1 MTYDTLLTEAE
12 ADGLIVEDVEMK
24 CHDGLICD
32 NFIAIRKD
40 LSTSTE
46 KICVLAEEMGHAKLT
61 SGNILDQSDAG
72 NRQQELKARI
82 LAYNKLIGLRG
93 IADAFDHGCR
103 NRYEIAEY
111 LGVTE
116 KFLDGA
122 LKAYRAKYGCRVRL
136 DNYLIRFIPHLD
148 VVRML

>member
-1 MTYDTLLTEAE
+1 MTYDALLTEADK
-12 ADGLIVEDVEMK
+12 DGLIVADADLK
-24 CHDGLICD
+24 CHDGLICGRY
-32 NFIAIRKD
+32 IAIRK
-40 LSTSTE
+40 SIPTSVQKT
-46 KICVLAEEMGHAKLT
+46 CVLAEEIGHAKKT
-61 SGNILDQSDAG
+61 VGNILDQRDVG

-103 NRYEIAEY
+103 NRYEIADH

-116 KFLDGA
+116 EFLMEA
-122 LKAYRAKYGCRVRL
+122 LEAYRAKYGCFTRI

>member
-40 LSTSTE
+40 LSTSAE
-46 KICVLAEEMGHAKLT
+46 KICVLAEEMGHAKKT
-61 SGNILDQSDAG
+61 VGNILDQRDVG

-103 NRYEIAEY
+103 NRYEIADH

-116 KFLDGA
+116 EFLMEA
-122 LKAYRAKYGCRVRL
+122 LEAYRTKYGCFTRI

>member
-1 MTYDTLLTEAE
+1 MTYDALLTEADK
-12 ADGLIVEDVEMK
+12 DGLIVADADLK

-93 IADAFDHGCR
+93 IADAFDNGCR